1 WGTFDL
7 AVHAWDEPAER
18 LIALAPSLD
27 THLLMPMLGAPIEP
41 SRVEGVET
49 WWRAISTLERRV
61 TATDDTTERLI
72 PIGDP
77 ID

>member
-1 WGTFDL
+1 L
-7 AVHAWDEPAER
+7 VE
-18 LIALAPSLD
+18 IAPSLD
-27 THLLMPMLGAPIEP
+27 AHLLMPMIGAPIEP

-49 WWRAISTLERRV
+49 WWRTISVLEQRENRGRPEKDH
-61 TATDDTTERLI
+61 AQLM